1 MPLNDCLN
9 QPLPDG
15 AEVGLK
21 ESLLSSTSQ
30 WLREPTHLRAL
41 PGVVVLRDWGLG
53 YERQSN
59 QDRGQSGYCY
69 GDTCLPSTIRQR
81 VPSHCWVSIAP
92 QRDWTVTGTREQPHH
107 GPCCLLSV
115 RPFLSSLST
124 FLLSPSS
131 TSSLLP
137 SSLCPHFILFFSCC
151 PFLLWI
157 SFHHLCAHMCTS
169 GHAYMLVCI
178 QRPKVNIWCFPQW
191 CSTLCF
197 RSWLTLNLEFINST
211 SLAGY
216 QTPGIKPSLLYSVLG
231 LQKHTAAPGFT
242 HESWGP
248 KLRCSTW
255 TAGTFP
261 SESSPLPVSFCKF

>member
-1 MPLNDCLN
+1 M
-9 QPLPDG
+9 
-15 AEVGLK
+15 
-21 ESLLSSTSQ
+21 
-30 WLREPTHLRAL
+30 
-41 PGVVVLRDWGLG
+41 VVLRDWGLG

-69 GDTCLPSTIRQR
+69 GDTGLPSTIRQR
-81 VPSHCWVSIAP
+81 VPSHCWVSTAP

-137 SSLCPHFILFFSCC
+137 SSPCPHFILFFSCC
-151 PFLLWI
+151 PFFSWV
-157 SFHHLCAHMCTS
+157 SFHYLCAHTCVQVDMHICLC
-169 GHAYMLVCI
+169 AYRG
-178 QRPKVNIWCFPQW
+178 QRKIFGVFLNDVLPYV
-191 CSTLCF
+191 L

-211 SLAGY
+211 SLAGH

-231 LQKHTAAPGFT
+231 LQKHAAAPGFT

-248 KLRCSTW
+248 ELRCSTW
-255 TAGTFP
+255 TAGAFP
-261 SESSPLPVSFCKF
+261 SEPSPLPVSFFCIF